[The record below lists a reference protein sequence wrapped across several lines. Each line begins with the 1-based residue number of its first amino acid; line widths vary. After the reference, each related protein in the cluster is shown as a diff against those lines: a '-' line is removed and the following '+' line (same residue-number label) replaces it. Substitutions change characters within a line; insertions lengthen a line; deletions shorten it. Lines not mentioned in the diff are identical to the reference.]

1 MRKTKNTKKR
11 LKIVFGDTKSG
22 HFVSQITN
30 EQIKLRDSVT
40 YFSEIGLQYWK

>member
-1 MRKTKNTKKR
+1 MS
-11 LKIVFGDTKSG
+11 LKIVLSDTKKSG

-40 YFSEIGLQYWK
+40 NFRETGLECDLIRCIMR